1 MSSKTIR
8 QERVN
13 VRIETRSP
21 HDSVAMPPTERNPRN
36 TPKVETADAYEA
48 TQTAETTET
57 TEPVDSTPALV
68 PDPLSRSKRLCAA
81 ARTTVLSGL
90 IAGGSAGFGIRV
102 LESPGLLETGAVAA
116 VLFVLGAGVVR
127 EEAGKLAAEGFDRA
141 RRAILVSGAPVFLVV
156 FALAFALSL
165 LRPESLSVLPALG
178 GLKPSENTVLALDLL
193 IPLALLG
200 TIADRAAA
208 GLFLRV
214 FGLPDDSNGSDA

>member
-13 VRIETRSP
+13 VRTETRSP

-48 TQTAETTET
+48 TQTAET

-90 IAGGSAGFGIRV
+90 IAGGSAGFGVRV

-208 GLFLRV
+208 SLFLRV
-214 FGLPDDSNGSDA
+214 FGLPNDSNGSDA

>member
-1 MSSKTIR
+1 MRTKQR
-8 QERVN
+8 
-13 VRIETRSP
+13 
-21 HDSVAMPPTERNPRN
+21 
-36 TPKVETADAYEA
+36 
-48 TQTAETTET
+48 
-57 TEPVDSTPALV
+57 
-68 PDPLSRSKRLCAA
+68 KRLKRRKRPSPLTRRRRSSPIPFRAPSVFA
-81 ARTTVLSGL
+81 PQPARPSGL
-90 IAGGSAGFGIRV
+90 IAGGSAGFGVRV

-165 LRPESLSVLPALG
+165 LRPESLSVFPALG